1 MTGLPEGWAAATL
14 DDVAIWGSG
23 GTPNRNR
30 ADYFG
35 GSIPWIKTGELGEK
49 YVHSSEE
56 TLSDLGLASSSAKV
70 FPRGSVAIAMYG
82 ATIGKLSIWGIDA
95 ATNQA
100 CAVAQPK
107 LEAISTLFLY
117 YFLQSEK
124 RDLVAS
130 GKGGAQP
137 NISQGLIR
145 EWPLPLPPLPEQYR
159 IVAKIEELFSE
170 LDAGTASLTRAR
182 AQLKTYRQA
191 LLKAAFEGK
200 LTSPWRAANPDK
212 LETPETLL
220 SRIRTERDARYA
232 AALDDWQTALSEWRA
247 GGEMGRKPGKPER
260 PAEIASPSDAK
271 TRADLPQG
279 WLWCTVEGL
288 LAKPLTNGRSVKDKV
303 GGFPVLRLTAFQ
315 AGRLNLSEFKE
326 GDWTEAEAASWL
338 VEDGDF
344 FAARGNG
351 SKHLVG
357 IGALASEVTQAVAYP
372 DTMIRIAIDDA
383 LVNRDYFALVW
394 NSRVLRNQ
402 IEAAARTTAG
412 IYKINQPHI
421 CGFAFPLPP
430 REEQDEVLLRI
441 VPILSNVDHQ
451 ESEITTALA
460 KITALRQS
468 ILKKAFSGQ
477 LVVQDPTDEPA
488 SALLARL
495 AQTPAPKPRR
505 KTKP

>member
-14 DDVAIWGSG
+14 EDVAIWGSG

-56 TLSDLGLASSSAKV
+56 TLTDLGLASSSAKV

-124 RDLVAS
+124 RDLVAA

-145 EWPLPLPPLPEQYR
+145 EWSLPLPPLPEQHR

-182 AQLKTYRQA
+182 AQLKIYRQA

-200 LTSPWRAANPDK
+200 LTAPWRAANPDK
-212 LETPETLL
+212 LESPETLL
-220 SRIRTERDARYA
+220 SRIRKERDTRFA
-232 AALDDWQTALSEWRA
+232 AALDDWQAALSEWRA
-247 GGEMGRKPGKPER
+247 GGEVGRKPGKPSR
-260 PAEIASPSDAK
+260 PDPLSELATGNAELDGWPIFELRDLISVSSGQGLTSSEMNGGRHPVYGGNGITGFHDQWFLKEPNLIIGRVGAKCGVTHITQEFAWVTDNALIVTPLVDSFDQRFFLYRLEYMNLNALGSSTGQPVISGSKIYGQEIA
-271 TRADLPQG
+271 LP
-279 WLWCTVEGL
+279 T
-288 LAKPLTNGRSVKDKV
+288 
-303 GGFPVLRLTAFQ
+303 
-315 AGRLNLSEFKE
+315 LNEQS
-326 GDWTEAEAASWL
+326 
-338 VEDGDF
+338 
-344 FAARGNG
+344 
-351 SKHLVG
+351 
-357 IGALASEVTQAVAYP
+357 AVA
-372 DTMIRIAIDDA
+372 DI
-383 LVNRDYFALVW
+383 
-394 NSRVLRNQ
+394 
-402 IEAAARTTAG
+402 IEALDSGCA
-412 IYKINQPHI
+412 K
-421 CGFAFPLPP
+421 
-430 REEQDEVLLRI
+430 
-441 VPILSNVDHQ
+441 LSD
-451 ESEITTALA
+451 EITSALTR
-460 KITALRQS
+460 ITALRQS

-477 LVVQDPTDEPA
+477 LVAQDPADEPA

-495 AQTPAPKPRR
+495 AQAPAPKPRR